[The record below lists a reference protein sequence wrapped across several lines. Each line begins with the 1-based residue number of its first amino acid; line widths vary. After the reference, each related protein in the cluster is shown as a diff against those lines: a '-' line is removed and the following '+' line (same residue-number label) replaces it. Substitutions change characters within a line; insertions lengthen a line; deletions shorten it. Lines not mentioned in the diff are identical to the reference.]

1 MLIVTQN
8 ISIARRIIE
17 VKSFILP
24 KRTHPLISF
33 PNPTKEKL
41 KEIEDIFT
49 NTYGILKLP
58 RVILFKAKKIDVFK
72 LFA

>member
-1 MLIVTQN
+1 ML
-8 ISIARRIIE
+8 SIARRIII
-17 VKSFILP
+17 VKSLILP

-33 PNPTKEKL
+33 SSPTKEKL

-49 NTYGILKLP
+49 NTYGILKLS

>member
-1 MLIVTQN
+1 ML
-8 ISIARRIIE
+8 SIARRIII
-17 VKSFILP
+17 VKSLILP

-33 PNPTKEKL
+33 SSPTKEKL

-58 RVILFKAKKIDVFK
+58 RVILFKAKKIEVFK
-72 LFA
+72 